1 MRENLKI
8 PSYTKQKTV
17 MPIANSTRVIFIL
30 YFAKNLELM
39 DKCFTKSV
47 LVGVLIISVVFTNVG
62 LLRSAKAE
70 SGVGNDVFKV
80 VVSLFG
86 ISNSTKDVLTLVN
99 VKDQTKIKLFDAEN
113 PENQGQDKVSYT
125 ITFPGEEV
133 PDNEPY
139 TVCTM
144 TVEDHKLECEK
155 GNNSP
160 LNRPEFVD
168 INVGGGGSSTEEN
181 NEDEEND

>member
-1 MRENLKI
+1 
-8 PSYTKQKTV
+8 
-17 MPIANSTRVIFIL
+17 MPIAHSTRVIFIL